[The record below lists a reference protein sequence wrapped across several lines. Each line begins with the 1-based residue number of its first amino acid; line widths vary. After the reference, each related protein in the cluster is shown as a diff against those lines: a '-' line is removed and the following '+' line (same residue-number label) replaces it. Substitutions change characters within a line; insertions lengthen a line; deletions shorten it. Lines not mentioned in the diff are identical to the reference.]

1 MFEENIGI
9 FLSFF
14 QDVKILLFFVRF
26 CRISRKAFL
35 QTTKKRIPKP
45 ESVSGDPCENRT
57 RDTAVK
63 GRCLNRLT
71 NGPHIYEKLQEQ
83 ISDKW

>member
-1 MFEENIGI
+1 MGI

-14 QDVKILLFFVRF
+14 PSFALPSKVDWDTQKNGFRKFGIRF
-26 CRISRKAFL
+26 
-35 QTTKKRIPKP
+35 T
-45 ESVSGDPCENRT
+45 GDPCENRT

-71 NGPHIYEKLQEQ
+71 NGPDLYKIC
-83 ISDKW
+83 